1 MTINELTQLVEE
13 SHEVLLTT
21 FKSEYKRNPKEGEL
35 LNYIRELYKK
45 NEQEDLISN
54 LFLEDVDC
62 PDDFIKLLL
71 LFATKN

>member
-13 SHEVLLTT
+13 SREVLLTT
-21 FKSEYKRNPKEGEL
+21 FKSEYKRKPKEGEL

-54 LFLEDVDC
+54 LFLDDVEC